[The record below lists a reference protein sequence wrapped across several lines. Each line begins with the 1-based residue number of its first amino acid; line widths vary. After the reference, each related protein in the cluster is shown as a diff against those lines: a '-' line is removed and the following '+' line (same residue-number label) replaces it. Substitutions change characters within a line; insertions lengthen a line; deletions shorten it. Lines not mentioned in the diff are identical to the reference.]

1 MKNIEMMVREVVE
14 LRNDKQYGDSW
25 FWLLNRDQFSA
36 IVWLLLDCF
45 SYGTFCSVD
54 IFIVLRRSFYI
65 V

>member
-36 IVWLLLDCF
+36 IVWLLLGCF
-45 SYGTFCSVD
+45 SYGTFCSVR
-54 IFIVLRRSFYI
+54 IFLLYYVALFI
-65 V
+65 